1 MKSKHFLILT
11 SILFIIITPLHSFAG
26 QADSTT
32 EEQDDAILE
41 IMDNMTLEEKIGQLF
56 IVHVYGKTPTDSD
69 YEEINLDNNRGGK
82 NFKEVIENYH
92 VGGIIYFNWSDNIGV
107 PLDAQQVNHLSNG
120 LQEIAEEQRSEI
132 PLFISTDQEGGIV
145 QRVQEPATVFPGNM
159 AIGATG
165 SENYAKLSGEIIGNE
180 LNSLG
185 VNMNFAPTVDVNMNP
200 DNPVIGIRSFGE
212 DPDLVSRLGIAQING
227 YKEENVIASAKHFP
241 GHGDTD
247 VDSHYGLP
255 VIDHDLETLKE
266 IDLKPFKAAIDAGI
280 ESIMT
285 AHIVVPALDD
295 SELPATLSK
304 PILTD
309 LLREE
314 MGFDGL
320 IITDSLDMSGA
331 EVYPP
336 DRVPVEAFKAGAD
349 ILLNPPNVEVA
360 YEGMMDAVASGE
372 ISVERIDE
380 SVYRILKAKRDQG
393 LFEDPYTDE
402 EKIENIGSDEHLEV
416 AQEIANKG
424 ITLVKNEGDVLPV
437 QESEKVLVTGPSEAS
452 PVSISSH
459 LNDRSVE
466 ADSLETDTSPT
477 DEQIAE
483 AVEKAGDVDKVIVT
497 TYTANTNEA
506 QQRLVEQLMETDK
519 PVAVAAMRNPYDLM
533 VFPEVDAYLNAY
545 SYLDVSVEAISLALV
560 GDINPK
566 GKLPVTI
573 PDLYTLGH
581 GLSYIDTELSADG
594 MKELVAYL
602 DEDEEIHDETASR
615 ALTMHLTAVSQ
626 YEGKDL
632 TDKVLKHMTSF
643 QTLLAHQKEN
653 NLISEKAYNYL
664 ETDAASL
671 IEHWDAK

>member
-1 MKSKHFLILT
+1 
-11 SILFIIITPLHSFAG
+11 
-26 QADSTT
+26 
-32 EEQDDAILE
+32 
-41 IMDNMTLEEKIGQLF
+41 
-56 IVHVYGKTPTDSD
+56 
-69 YEEINLDNNRGGK
+69 
-82 NFKEVIENYH
+82 
-92 VGGIIYFNWSDNIGV
+92 
-107 PLDAQQVNHLSNG
+107 
-120 LQEIAEEQRSEI
+120 
-132 PLFISTDQEGGIV
+132 
-145 QRVQEPATVFPGNM
+145 
-159 AIGATG
+159 
-165 SENYAKLSGEIIGNE
+165 
-180 LNSLG
+180 
-185 VNMNFAPTVDVNMNP
+185 
-200 DNPVIGIRSFGE
+200 
-212 DPDLVSRLGIAQING
+212 
-227 YKEENVIASAKHFP
+227 
-241 GHGDTD
+241 
-247 VDSHYGLP
+247 
-255 VIDHDLETLKE
+255 
-266 IDLKPFKAAIDAGI
+266 
-280 ESIMT
+280 
-285 AHIVVPALDD
+285 
-295 SELPATLSK
+295 
-304 PILTD
+304 
-309 LLREE
+309 
-314 MGFDGL
+314 
-320 IITDSLDMSGA
+320 
-331 EVYPP
+331 
-336 DRVPVEAFKAGAD
+336 
-349 ILLNPPNVEVA
+349 
-360 YEGMMDAVASGE
+360 
-372 ISVERIDE
+372 
-380 SVYRILKAKRDQG
+380 
-393 LFEDPYTDE
+393 
-402 EKIENIGSDEHLEV
+402 IENIGSDEHLEV